1 MVSQQAGESRRRKTE
16 QRYTL
21 STARELGQRKLSQ
34 RRDWSTEVVRSQGPL
49 LLGLGPWVDE
59 LIEISRCV
67 E

>member
-1 MVSQQAGESRRRKTE
+1 LERGRLSVPITRKFP
-16 QRYTL
+16 
-21 STARELGQRKLSQ
+21 LGVQGRKGSQ